1 MDHYGDHGGLG
12 GLALKG
18 RLVCFMGL
26 FFFRLCLCFFC
37 FLASAVDDAAADSA
51 SNSAATSSAVAS
63 AAATADAD
71 DDDDNDDDDDADAA
85 DAADAVDAADAAD
98 DDVDEAV
105 TPGSRIGVA
114 ESMIPIA

>member
-85 DAADAVDAADAAD
+85 DAAADDD